1 MSKPRI
7 LGQKTGFTPNS
18 QADQRKAN
26 KAFQHREYRKLVQKK
41 KDAEIQATLDKVI
54 KAIEAL

>member
-7 LGQKTGFTPNS
+7 LGQKTGFVPNR
-18 QADQRKAN
+18 QADARKAN
-26 KAFQHREYRKLVQKK
+26 RAFRHREYKKRVQAK
-41 KDAEIQATLDKVI
+41 KDAEIQVALDKVI

>member
-1 MSKPRI
+1 MNKPRM

-18 QADQRKAN
+18 QADRRKAN
-26 KAFQHREYRKLVQKK
+26 RTFQHGEYCKRVQAK
-41 KDAEIQATLDKVI
+41 KDIEIQAALEKVI